1 MTKLIEQ
8 INNIR
13 EQLDELERMMMNN
26 VVKLPWDQA
35 PEWAQWA
42 AMDGTG
48 EWWWYEYE
56 PIFLTPADWEEWC
69 VPGGTCLEFEFPHC
83 TNWKESKR
91 QRP

>member
-13 EQLDELERMMMNN
+13 EQLDELERMIMGNM
-26 VVKLPWDQA
+26 VKLPWDKA

-42 AMDGTG
+42 AMDCDG
-48 EWWWYEYE
+48 EWWWYENE
-56 PIFLTPADWEEWC
+56 PEISHILWRRTNGLLYCFN
-69 VPGGTCLEFEFPHC
+69 FPPC
-83 TNWKESKR
+83 TNWRESKR

>member
-8 INNIR
+8 INSIR

-42 AMDGTG
+42 AMDADG
-48 EWWWYEYE
+48 EWWWYENE
-56 PIFLTPADWEEWC
+56 PEISHILWRHTNGLLYCFN
-69 VPGGTCLEFEFPHC
+69 FPPC
-83 TNWKESKR
+83 TNWRESKR

>member
-8 INNIR
+8 INSIR

-26 VVKLPWDQA
+26 VVKLPWDKA

-42 AMDGTG
+42 AMDADG
-48 EWWWYEYE
+48 EWWWYENE
-56 PIFLTPADWEEWC
+56 PEISHILWRHTNGLLYCFN
-69 VPGGTCLEFEFPHC
+69 FPPC